1 MDKSKHPKSPESESG
16 SDGFKAAERFAER
29 FKEVDGFKESD
40 RFNAA
45 DRLDQI
51 DRLNQ
56 SSPSNGFSDSNEYA
70 ESYDLDEPEDVE
82 FPPRRTPLVYRLVAF
97 LTVLFFIALI
107 GVNVWPKFN
116 QPKAKLIAGS
126 AELKE
131 VIDSQ
136 LLEAVVQIEVLARKP
151 GSLLAL
157 EQKRGTGFNIAPNGV
172 IVTNQHVVAEAEKI
186 TIRFPDGKMYA
197 AKDWR
202 SKPEFDLALVTLE
215 AADLPV
221 AQLNQQS
228 QPLPGDPVLVV
239 GNPLG
244 LKNIAIEGEVDRYLK
259 LKDQP
264 EKVFSIKAPIY
275 PGNSGSPVYDQNGEV
290 IGVVFA
296 SLKRE
301 TEDPEQIRGLA
312 IPVQEILNWQ

>member
-1 MDKSKHPKSPESESG
+1 MDKSKYPKHPESEPG
-16 SDGFKAAERFAER
+16 T
-29 FKEVDGFKESD
+29 DGFKEAGRS
-40 RFNAA
+40 NES
-45 DRLDQI
+45 DRLDQADRFKEADQFNQI
-51 DRLNQ
+51 DRFNP
-56 SSPSNGFSDSNEYA
+56 SSPFNGFSDSNEYTTL
-70 ESYDLDEPEDVE
+70 EDLDEPEE
-82 FPPRRTPLVYRLVAF
+82 MELPPRRIPLVYRLVAL

-107 GVNVWPKFN
+107 GMNAWPKFN
-116 QPKAKLIAGS
+116 QPKANLIAKS

-136 LLEAVVQIEVLARKP
+136 LLEAVVQIEVLARKQ

-172 IVTNQHVVAEAEKI
+172 IVTNQHVVAEAERI

-197 AKDWR
+197 AKSWR
-202 SKPEFDLALVTLE
+202 NKPEFDLALVYLE

-221 AQLNQQS
+221 AHPNQQS

-244 LKNIAIEGEVDRYLK
+244 LKNIAIGGEVDRYLK

-290 IGVVFA
+290 VGVVFA

-301 TEDPEQIRGLA
+301 TEDPEEIRGLA

>member
-1 MDKSKHPKSPESESG
+1 MDKPEHPRLPEPKPGTEGFNES
-16 SDGFKAAERFAER
+16 
-29 FKEVDGFKESD
+29 
-40 RFNAA
+40 
-45 DRLDQI
+45 

-56 SSPSNGFSDSNEYA
+56 IDPFNQTNPFNEFSDSNEPA
-70 ESYDLDEPEDVE
+70 ESEELDELESLE
-82 FPPRRTPLVYRLVAF
+82 LSPRRTPVVYRLVAF
-97 LTVLFFIALI
+97 LTVLFFLALI
-107 GVNVWPKFN
+107 GVNAWPKFN
-116 QPKAKLIAGS
+116 QPKASLIAGS

-186 TIRFPDGKMYA
+186 TVRFPDGKMYA
-197 AKDWR
+197 AKNWR
-202 SKPEFDLALVTLE
+202 GKPEFDLALVTLD

-221 AQLNQQS
+221 AHLNQQG
-228 QPLPGDPVLVV
+228 QPLPGEPVLVV

-275 PGNSGSPVYDQNGEV
+275 PGNSGSPVYDRNGEV
-290 IGVVFA
+290 VGVVFA

-301 TEDPEQIRGLA
+301 TDDPEQIRGLA
-312 IPVQEILNWQ
+312 IPVQEIINWQQ